1 MNTRLVA
8 AALSIA
14 VLAGCGPTA
23 TPSTQSRVA
32 RGASAVPVKVQEID
46 RLLLSDP
53 ELEGLGIRYERQPT
67 DIGLPGWNPVDD
79 ESDPCQKSKW
89 VAVLQPWTAFRQ
101 VRSSGFSN
109 VAVAQSVALYANPSA
124 AQAVF
129 EKVADVAAACQAK
142 NGPEIYSV
150 TSPRE
155 VAWSQPTQ
163 NEVGEYAGN
172 IAAWNVRL
180 VENVIVYVT
189 SARDYEGVG
198 IVAKMADGI
207 VAKATLT

>member
-1 MNTRLVA
+1 MA
-8 AALSIA
+8 E
-14 VLAGCGPTA
+14 
-23 TPSTQSRVA
+23 
-32 RGASAVPVKVQEID
+32 EID
-46 RLLLSDP
+46 GLLLSDP
-53 ELEGLGIRYERQPT
+53 ELEVLGITYERQAT
-67 DIGLPGWNPVDD
+67 DTGLPGWNPVDD
-79 ESDPCQKSKW
+79 DSNPCQQSKW
-89 VAVLQPWTAFRQ
+89 VAVLQPWNAFRQ

-109 VAVAQSVALYANPSA
+109 VAVVQSVALYANPSA

-129 EKVADVAAACQAK
+129 KKFADAAAACQAK

-198 IVAKMADGI
+198 IVAKLADHI